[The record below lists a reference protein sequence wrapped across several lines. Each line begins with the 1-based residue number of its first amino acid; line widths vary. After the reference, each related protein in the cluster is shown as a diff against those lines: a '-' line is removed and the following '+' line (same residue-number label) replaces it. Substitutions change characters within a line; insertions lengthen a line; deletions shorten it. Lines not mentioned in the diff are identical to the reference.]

1 MTAHLS
7 RIHEHTN
14 DYAEEALME
23 ISTREMKRVA
33 VVEVSGRVDH
43 ETSPELE
50 ETLDNLIEDGKY
62 NIVVN
67 LRDVD
72 YISSR
77 GLRALLAARK
87 EVRRWNRGDLRLANP
102 QEYIRETFDLV
113 GFTQL
118 FDIYDD
124 LVDAVGSF

>member
-1 MTAHLS
+1 
-7 RIHEHTN
+7 
-14 DYAEEALME
+14 ME
-23 ISTREMKRVA
+23 ISTEEHKRVT
-33 VVEVSGRVDH
+33 VVEVSGRIDH

-50 ETLDNLIEDGKY
+50 KTLDKLIEDGKY
-62 NIVVN
+62 NIVVDLEN
-67 LRDVD
+67 VD

-87 EVRRWNRGDLRLANP
+87 EVRRWNRGDLRLASP

-118 FDIYDD
+118 FDMHDD
-124 LVDAVGSF
+124 LVSAVGSF

>member
-1 MTAHLS
+1 M
-7 RIHEHTN
+7 
-14 DYAEEALME
+14 D
-23 ISTREMKRVA
+23 ISTRELKRVT
-33 VVEVSGRVDH
+33 VVEVSGRIDH

-50 ETLDNLIEDGKY
+50 NTLDELIESGQY
-62 NIVVN
+62 NLVVDLGN
-67 LRDVD
+67 VD

-102 QEYIRETFDLV
+102 QDYIRETFDLV

-118 FDIYDD
+118 FDMYDD
-124 LVDAVGSF
+124 LVKAVGSF

>member
-1 MTAHLS
+1 
-7 RIHEHTN
+7 
-14 DYAEEALME
+14 ME
-23 ISTREMKRVA
+23 ISTRELKRVT
-33 VVEVSGRVDH
+33 VVDIGGRIDH
-43 ETSPELE
+43 ETSPQLE
-50 ETLDNLIEDGKY
+50 KALDKLIEDDKY
-62 NIVVN
+62 NIVVDME
-67 LRDVD
+67 DVE

-87 EVRRWNRGDLRLANP
+87 AARRWNRGDVRLASP